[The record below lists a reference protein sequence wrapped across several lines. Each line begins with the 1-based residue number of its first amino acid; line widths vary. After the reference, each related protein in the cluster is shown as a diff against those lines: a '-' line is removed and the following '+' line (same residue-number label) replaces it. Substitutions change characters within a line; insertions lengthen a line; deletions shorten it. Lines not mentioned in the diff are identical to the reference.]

1 MFSMLTFFFFKLCA
15 CCVTLM
21 KGLAKEETQELTVE
35 HQSLQKSQ
43 GLHIKPYGMN
53 A

>member
-1 MFSMLTFFFFKLCA
+1 
-15 CCVTLM
+15 M

-35 HQSLQKSQ
+35 HQSLEKSQ